1 MQCSACGMSCGVF
14 HSCVAP
20 ILPAEEA
27 AAVPEGIA
35 AIYYLRLAF
44 NIARWDDLAIRS
56 ASRDPQAL
64 LYGVVFSMI
73 SAAIVFLVTALPGML
88 ARQGAT
94 AGTIF
99 WGLLLGLLFV
109 WVYMG
114 AIAFIQFGFCHL
126 MARWFLGATGTFFGV
141 MRPLLLG
148 WFVNGLVLIPVVG
161 ALASAI
167 AWTLVLMMV
176 FEEVDGLGRLQAFLL
191 AAGINAFFLVLL
203 YTLPQ

>member
-1 MQCSACGMSCGVF
+1 
-14 HSCVAP
+14 
-20 ILPAEEA
+20 
-27 AAVPEGIA
+27 
-35 AIYYLRLAF
+35 
-44 NIARWDDLAIRS
+44 
-56 ASRDPQAL
+56 
-64 LYGVVFSMI
+64 
-73 SAAIVFLVTALPGML
+73 
-88 ARQGAT
+88 
-94 AGTIF
+94 
-99 WGLLLGLLFV
+99 
-109 WVYMG
+109 MG

-161 ALASAI
+161 ALASAV

-176 FEEVDGLGRLQAFLL
+176 FEEVDGIGRLQAFLL

>member
-1 MQCSACGMSCGVF
+1 MSYGVSHTCSV
-14 HSCVAP
+14 VAP

-99 WGLLLGLLFV
+99 SGLLLGLLFV

-114 AIAFIQFGFCHL
+114 AIAFIVSPRSGNQRLLPRAALHSAAVAAWAAWGIGWLPTNCPIFKHL
-126 MARWFLGATGTFFGV
+126 
-141 MRPLLLG
+141 
-148 WFVNGLVLIPVVG
+148 
-161 ALASAI
+161 
-167 AWTLVLMMV
+167 
-176 FEEVDGLGRLQAFLL
+176 D
-191 AAGINAFFLVLL
+191 
-203 YTLPQ
+203 LP